1 LGYDSGASDTAAS
14 GRTDH
19 RGAKIPPAVSTDH
32 PFARYDLRRRLGKGG
47 MGVVYRAWDTVDE
60 REVAL
65 KIGEVPSDEA
75 AAGRLLREIRHAAAV
90 RDPHVCAVYGT
101 GTTDTGAI
109 FLAME
114 LMEGPTFVDIAK
126 RSRSGPSIWIEALRA
141 LALGLAAVHREG
153 IVHRDVKPQNVMFD
167 AAGTLKLLDFGIAR
181 SVQDETVTATG
192 QVIGTPAYMSPEQ
205 ARAEPA
211 DARSDLFSAGL
222 TVANLAGRGDS
233 RFASTSFTLAQKLL
247 RAAYWPPP
255 LLMEFDAAT
264 PPELEDIFSHVL
276 TLRPEDRVESAEALV
291 ALIDQS
297 PIRHPLG
304 EQWLADWVL
313 GRIDEGIVRSFDAA
327 REIDRARSLPR
338 DLDSQ
343 TARVLAWRRASL
355 LEPTEKNLQNLDEE
369 AGRAGFRFTE
379 DWDEPRRKLLEQ
391 FENHPPEPEQLR
403 RGAELFR
410 RSGHIEVAT
419 RLLWSYVR
427 LRPDDVAAVR
437 QLDRALFGAMPTPSL
452 SIARGIKTGGLAAA
466 AKAVAPSSSPRGRV
480 GVVDGE
486 ATRTLGGPAA
496 RPPGRDTL
504 AQPPTVA
511 ARVDHGVGR
520 AGGVTAR
527 PVVAGGDRSVAVAEE
542 PGWTRFVRPG
552 LVVFAAAAI
561 TWILIF
567 TVRTARQEFGRQD
580 RQVQRL
586 EQQTDVDTRL
596 ALIDEAAAAL
606 QAKDFTGAIEKSS
619 RALGMDL
626 SLESGRRALF
636 IRAKSYI
643 ALGDRGPARRDL
655 ELYIERTTSF
665 SDPTLR
671 EAKKLLA
678 DLDAAD
684 LGRPRE

>member
-1 LGYDSGASDTAAS
+1 M
-14 GRTDH
+14 
-19 RGAKIPPAVSTDH
+19 PADH
-32 PFARYDLRRRLGKGG
+32 PFSRYELRRRLGKGG
-47 MGVVYRAWDTVDE
+47 MGVVYRAWDTVE
-60 REVAL
+60 QREVAL

-126 RSRSGPSIWIEALRA
+126 RSRSGPSIWLEALRA
-141 LALGLAAVHREG
+141 LVAGLGAVHREG

-167 AAGTLKLLDFGIAR
+167 RDGTLKLLDFGIAR

-205 ARAEPA
+205 ARAEA
-211 DARSDLFSAGL
+211 TDARSDLFSAGL
-222 TVANLAGRGDS
+222 TVANLAGRGES
-233 RFASTSFTLAQKLL
+233 RFASTSFTLAQKVL

-276 TLRPEDRVESAEALV
+276 TLRPEDRAASADELI

-297 PIRHPLG
+297 PLRHPLG

-313 GRIDEGIVRSFDAA
+313 GRIDEGHVRAWDAA
-327 REIDRARSLPR
+327 REIDRARTLPR

-355 LEPTEKNLQNLDEE
+355 LEPTEKTLQTLEEE
-369 AGRAGFRFTE
+369 AGRAGFRFNE
-379 DWDEPRRKLLEQ
+379 DWDEPRQKLLHQ
-391 FENHPPEPEQLR
+391 IENHPPEPEQLR

-427 LRPDDVAAVR
+427 LRPDDVAAIR
-437 QLDRALFGAMPTPSL
+437 QLDRALFGAMPAPSL

-466 AKAVAPSSSPRGRV
+466 AKAASPPPPKKRASI
-480 GVVDGE
+480 VDGE
-486 ATRTLGGPAA
+486 ATRTVGAPAPRGRA
-496 RPPGRDTL
+496 VDVDGRDTVAL
-504 AQPPTVA
+504 PPTVE
-511 ARVDHGVGR
+511 ARIERGVDREGVRAGR
-520 AGGVTAR
+520 AGLAPR
-527 PVVAGGDRSVAVAEE
+527 VVDSGQRAGIAVDDV
-542 PGWTRFVRPG
+542 PGWSRLLKPG
-552 LVVFAAAAI
+552 LVVVAAAAI

-580 RQVQRL
+580 RQVQQL
-586 EQQTDVDTRL
+586 EQQTVVDTRI

-606 QAKDFTGAIEKSS
+606 QAKDFTAAVDKSS
-619 RALGMDL
+619 RALAMDL
-626 SLESGRRALF
+626 SLESGRRALL
-636 IRAKSYI
+636 IRAKGYI

-655 ELYIERTTSF
+655 ELYLERTTSF

-678 DLDAAD
+678 DLDAPD

>member
-1 LGYDSGASDTAAS
+1 MSA
-14 GRTDH
+14 
-19 RGAKIPPAVSTDH
+19 DH
-32 PFARYDLRRRLGKGG
+32 PYARYELRRRLGKGG
-47 MGVVYRAWDTVDE
+47 MGVVYRAWDTVDG

-101 GTTDTGAI
+101 GTTDTGAV

-114 LMEGPTFVDIAK
+114 LMEGPGLVDIAK
-126 RSRSGPSIWIEALRA
+126 RSRSGPSIWLEALRA
-141 LALGLAAVHREG
+141 LALGLGAVHREG

-167 AAGTLKLLDFGIAR
+167 ADGTLKLLDFGIAR

-205 ARAEPA
+205 ARAEPT

-222 TVANLAGRGDS
+222 TVANLAGRGES
-233 RFASTSFTLAQKLL
+233 RFASTSFTLAQKVL

-276 TLRPEDRVESAEALV
+276 TLRPEDRAASAEELI
-291 ALIDQS
+291 ALIDAS
-297 PIRHPLG
+297 PVRHPLG
-304 EQWLADWVL
+304 EQWLSDWAL
-313 GRIDEGIVRSFDAA
+313 GRIDEGTVRAWDAA

-355 LEPTEKNLQNLDEE
+355 LEPTEKTLNALEEE

-391 FENHPPEPEQLR
+391 IENHPPEPEQLR

-410 RSGHIEVAT
+410 RSGHIEVST

-427 LRPDDVAAVR
+427 LRPDDVAAIR

-466 AKAVAPSSSPRGRV
+466 AKASSSSPKPRASI
-480 GVVDGE
+480 VDGDV
-486 ATRTLGGPAA
+486 TRTLGAPAPRGGA
-496 RPPGRDTL
+496 RDT
-504 AQPPTVA
+504 AAMPPTIE
-511 ARVDHGVGR
+511 ARVDRGVGR
-520 AGGVTAR
+520 DGRVVATTAR
-527 PVVAGGDRSVAVAEE
+527 GVDTVDRTVAVAEE
-542 PGWTRFVRPG
+542 PGWSRFIRPA
-552 LVVFAAAAI
+552 LIVLAAAAI
-561 TWILIF
+561 TWIFIF
-567 TVRTARQEFGRQD
+567 TARTARREFGRQAQ
-580 RQVQRL
+580 QVTQL
-586 EQQTDVDTRL
+586 EQQTNVDMRL
-596 ALIDEAAAAL
+596 ALIDEAEVAL
-606 QAKDFTGAIEKSS
+606 QAKDFTAAVEKSS

-655 ELYIERTTSF
+655 EMYIERTTSF

-671 EAKKLLA
+671 EAKKLLG
-678 DLDAAD
+678 DLDAPD